1 VFWCVPTRKDAG
13 DVFLPFIPLAALGGF
28 LGHHSKPAEPPPK
41 PAIHAQAL
49 VSSTVENGGFE
60 MDADGDGVPD
70 AWVVSGS
77 SAALD
82 GDSAYTGKW
91 SLRMEGRPEVIA
103 SHLLPAN
110 QAKRITVAFWAR
122 SADVQGGTFS
132 VILRTVDEKQEDHEQ
147 AKTPTLSG
155 EAEWQRF
162 EEEFRVPAKQHG
174 VSVEFVVSSG
184 TIWLDHVKVTAAD
197 E

>member
-1 VFWCVPTRKDAG
+1 
-13 DVFLPFIPLAALGGF
+13 
-28 LGHHSKPAEPPPK
+28 
-41 PAIHAQAL
+41 L
-49 VSSTVENGGFE
+49 VSTTTENGGFE
-60 MDADGDGVPD
+60 LDANGDGVPD

-82 GDSAYTGKW
+82 GDSAYTGER
-91 SLRMEGRPEVIA
+91 SLRMEGKPEAIA

-122 SADVQGGTFS
+122 AADVQGGTFS

-147 AKTPTLSG
+147 AKSPTLSG
-155 EAEWQRF
+155 EAEWQRLQ
-162 EEEFRVPAKQHG
+162 EEFRVPAKQHPA
-174 VSVEFVVSSG
+174 SVEFVLNSG

-197 E
+197 V